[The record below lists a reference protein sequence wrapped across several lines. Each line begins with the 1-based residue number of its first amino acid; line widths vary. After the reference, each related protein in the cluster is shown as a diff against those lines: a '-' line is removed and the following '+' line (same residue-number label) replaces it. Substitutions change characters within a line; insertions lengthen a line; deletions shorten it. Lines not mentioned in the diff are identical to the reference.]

1 MEIEYPEL
9 FKIKYR
15 IIDVNES
22 EQTIT
27 VRYWTDFLSE
37 EDLAYDANRNP
48 DGTPVRCRT
57 DYNFSLWDMYKTE
70 EDIEALIV
78 NSIPIDWF
86 KLQYK
91 VKSPQIDNTINGT
104 MACVK
109 NLINKTFEK
118 DITLK
123 VEQPPEENTD
133 INSNNSDTVL
143 NDLVQK
149 MQKVSTLSENELD
162 ELLELLVEK

>member
-70 EDIEALIV
+70 EDIEKMII

-91 VKSPQIDNTINGT
+91 VIK
-104 MACVK
+104 
-109 NLINKTFEK
+109 LIIF
-118 DITLK
+118 
-123 VEQPPEENTD
+123 Q
-133 INSNNSDTVL
+133 
-143 NDLVQK
+143 
-149 MQKVSTLSENELD
+149 
-162 ELLELLVEK
+162 